1 MSISTDV
8 IQTIGSLV
16 TAVGVAIAARQLFHS
31 QQQARSS
38 FEDQLSAQYR
48 EISRR
53 LPIEA
58 LLGEELERDVQLRA
72 LPDFY
77 HYFDLS
83 NEQAYLHQHGRV
95 RPDAWREWR
104 EGIEQN
110 LARPAFWEA
119 WREVSRRSRESFS
132 DLKRE
137 LPHLDITAKNEN
149 QLTHDRMG
157 HEVHSELGGA

>member
-1 MSISTDV
+1 MSLITDV

-16 TAVGVAIAARQLFHS
+16 TAAGVGIAARQLFHS

-58 LLGEELERDVQLRA
+58 LLGENLERDVQLRA

-83 NEQAYLHQHGRV
+83 NEQAYLHRHGRV
-95 RPDAWREWR
+95 RPDTWREWL

-110 LARPAFWEA
+110 LARPAFKEA
-119 WREVSRRSRESFS
+119 WREVNRRSSESFS

-137 LPHLDITAKNEN
+137 IPHLDTTSNK
-149 QLTHDRMG
+149 
-157 HEVHSELGGA
+157 